1 MRKTSRKRLIKPLFI
16 LVVFFCIAIWYY
28 MIVLVPI
35 IKTYCTS
42 KINSLTEQALN
53 IAVSNVINTTV
64 NYDNLMTISYNNSG
78 EITYISANQ
87 YMINTISREIIKEAN
102 ECIKSLYTGYM
113 DIPIGTLSGISL
125 FNGRGKVIK
134 LSATPVAIIGSS
146 FDSNF
151 LNVGINNTL
160 HKIYI
165 TINARIDMN
174 LPIKKQSINVNQQIL
189 LCESVIVGKVPNVYF
204 NNGMSDKV
212 LNLVPSYK
220 NY

>member
-53 IAVSNVINTTV
+53 IAVSNVINTTM
-64 NYDNLMTISYNNSG
+64 NYDSIMSISYNNSG

-87 YMINTISREIIKEAN
+87 YIINTISREIIKDAN
-102 ECIKSLYTGYM
+102 ERIKALDEDYM
-113 DIPIGTLSGISL
+113 NIPIGTLSGIAL
-125 FNGRGKVIK
+125 FNGRGKPIK
-134 LSATPVAIIGSS
+134 LSASPVAIIGSS

-151 LNVGINNTL
+151 ISVGINNTL
-160 HKIYI
+160 HKIYLTI
-165 TINARIDMN
+165 TARVDMN
-174 LPIKKQSINVNQQIL
+174 LPIKKQTINVKQQIL

-204 NNGMSDKV
+204 DNGISDKM
-212 LNLVPSYK
+212 LNLVPST
-220 NY
+220 